1 MFCFILKLLVLD
13 NWDAGNQALESW
25 SICVVVLYFF
35 LYNWKNYLSWSQHP
49 QTWYWKHDKKGGGK
63 KHEIF

>member
-25 SICVVVLYFF
+25 SICVVVLYFPF
-35 LYNWKNYLSWSQHP
+35 KSNQIVDNANKDWKDL
-49 QTWYWKHDKKGGGK
+49 G
-63 KHEIF
+63 